1 VPTGAGRIC
10 YLDVHGVLIV
20 YLSMCRAMIW
30 NTPLSDSA
38 EASSSSLL
46 FCDEKRYNF
55 FFLEQLVLPFKREEA
70 EFTVD
75 RSWYF

>member
-1 VPTGAGRIC
+1 
-10 YLDVHGVLIV
+10 
-20 YLSMCRAMIW
+20 MIW